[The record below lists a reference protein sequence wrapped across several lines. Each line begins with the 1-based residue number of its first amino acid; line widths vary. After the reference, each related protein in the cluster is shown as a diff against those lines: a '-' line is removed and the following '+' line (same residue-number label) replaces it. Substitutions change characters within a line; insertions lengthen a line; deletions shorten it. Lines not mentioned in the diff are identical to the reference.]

1 MKKWGI
7 IVFMCLCAIMAAGS
21 SYAVPYTYTDV
32 YDAGHRY
39 MRGSL
44 LGCDDS
50 VTWTFDITRQGFDP
64 ANETVVSARVT
75 LNLQDDTD
83 IFCEF
88 ADLSVGTNTYLWEVD
103 TGATTFRVA
112 SLATLNTNGTLTCTL
127 TALLGD
133 FYFNSAVLT
142 ATTQGGPVAPVPEP
156 GSALLFGSGLIA
168 AAVLLRKKV
177 RGRPA
182 AASR

>member
-1 MKKWGI
+1 MKTYFF
-7 IVFMCLCAIMAAGS
+7 IVSMCLCMIAAAGS
-21 SYAVPYTYTDV
+21 SYAIPYTYTDT

-44 LGCDDS
+44 LGHDDS
-50 VTWTFDITRQGFDP
+50 VTWTFDIARHGFDP
-64 ANETVVSARVT
+64 ENDEVVSARVT

-88 ADLSVGTNTYLWEVD
+88 ADLSVGTRAYLWEVD
-103 TGATTFRVA
+103 TGASTFRVA

-142 ATTQGGPVAPVPEP
+142 ATTRGGPVAPVPEP
-156 GSALLFGSGLIA
+156 GSAFLLGSGLIA
-168 AAVLLRKKV
+168 AAVLLRKRA
-177 RGRPA
+177 RGRSA
-182 AASR
+182 TLGR